1 MSETNFHNKKNKPF
15 KTLLR
20 GFVFTNHIQCDI
32 VIVAHLMNDLN
43 YTAKLITTIRE
54 DTELIYAATHWE
66 VKELRILRVQSCLKL
81 VFAL

>member
-1 MSETNFHNKKNKPF
+1 MSETNFHNKKNKTF

-20 GFVFTNHIQCDI
+20 GFVLTNHIQCD
-32 VIVAHLMNDLN
+32 IVAHLMNDLN

-54 DTELIYAATHWE
+54 DTELIYEATHWE